1 MDLPDQYMVH
11 LEGDSFKRMK
21 NLKILIVRNGH
32 FYGSPQHLPNNL
44 RLLDWME
51 YPSSSLPSSFLPK
64 KLVVLNLS
72 RSRFTMQEPF
82 KVRFHF
88 IISFFILLKQCLRF
102 ESCLWEKKTPLRAS
116 HQDMNVIHS
125 NLISTCIRPKIFH
138 VFLTFFVFT

>member
-1 MDLPDQYMVH
+1 MVDLPDQYMVH
-11 LEGDSFKRMK
+11 LKDDSFKKMK

-51 YPSSSLPSSFLPK
+51 YPSSTLPSTFHPK

-82 KVRFHF
+82 KVRFQCYHLYIDLF
-88 IISFFILLKQCLRF
+88 LSLPESFLEI
-102 ESCLWEKKTPLRAS
+102 KTKINDGKSKVS
-116 HQDMNVIHS
+116 HQIWLLYHLVTMLETN
-125 NLISTCIRPKIFH
+125 
-138 VFLTFFVFT
+138 FTYSFRRYLKYF